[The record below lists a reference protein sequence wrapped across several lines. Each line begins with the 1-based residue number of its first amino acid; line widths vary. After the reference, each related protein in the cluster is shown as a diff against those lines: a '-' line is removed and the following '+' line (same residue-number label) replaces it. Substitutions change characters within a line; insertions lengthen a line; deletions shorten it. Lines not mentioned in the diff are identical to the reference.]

1 MAEKIGENLYRLDIP
16 LVGNPLKNLNSYLIT
31 GERCLLIDTGFR
43 EPACRE
49 AMERQLAEIGVDR
62 ERLDIFLTHLH
73 SDHAGLAPELIR
85 SGGRIF
91 IGKTDGIR
99 MAGYQDPAVWRA
111 MYTEYQDEG
120 FSPAEM
126 EVLWNSNPAQNAGP
140 APYGDYVFLEDG
152 DTLTYG
158 GHTLRCV
165 LTPGHTPGHLCLY
178 ESEQKWLFSG
188 DHILFHITPNIC
200 RWGGVADSLGD
211 YLNSL
216 ERVKDLPV
224 SLLLPAHRAETGD
237 LRRRVEELEAHHAKR
252 IANAL
257 ETVRREPG
265 LTAYDIAGRMAWSIR
280 CRNWAEF
287 PLTQKFFAVGEAMA
301 HLDDLTVRGQVLRR
315 KDQEH
320 YRYFAARGDT
330 LYHKGEN

>member
-1 MAEKIGENLYRLDIP
+1 MAERITSNLWRLDIP

-31 GERCLLIDTGFR
+31 GERSLLIDTGFR

-49 AMERQLAEIGVDR
+49 AMERQLAETGVDR
-62 ERLDIFLTHLH
+62 DRLDIFLTHLH
-73 SDHAGLAPELIR
+73 SDHTGLAPELIR
-85 SGGRIF
+85 PGGRIF
-91 IGKTDGIR
+91 IGKTDGAR

-237 LRRRVEELEAHHAKR
+237 LR
-252 IANAL
+252 
-257 ETVRREPG
+257 EPG

-330 LYHKGEN
+330 LYNKGEN

>member
-1 MAEKIGENLYRLDIP
+1 MAEQITNDLWRLDIP

-99 MAGYQDPAVWRA
+99 MAGYQDPAVWRT
-111 MYTEYQDEG
+111 MYTEYQEEG
-120 FSPAEM
+120 FSRAEM
-126 EVLWNSNPAQNAGP
+126 EALWNSNPAQNAGP
-140 APYGDYVFLEDG
+140 LPYGDYVYLEDG
-152 DTLTYG
+152 DTLSYG

-178 ESEQKWLFSG
+178 GADCGWLFSG

-216 ERVKDLPV
+216 ERVTNLPV
-224 SLLLPAHRAETGD
+224 SRLLPAHRAETGD
-237 LRRRVEELEAHHAKR
+237 LRRRVEELEAHHERR

-257 ETVRREPG
+257 ETVRKAPG
-265 LTAYDIAGRMAWSIR
+265 LTAYDIAGCMAWSIR
-280 CRNWAEF
+280 CRNWTEF

-301 HLDDLTVRGQVLRR
+301 HLDYLTARGQVLRR
-315 KDQEH
+315 KEWGY
-320 YRYFAARGDT
+320 YRYFAVSGDT
-330 LYHKGEN
+330 L